1 VDPTDQGEEDV
12 CKNVGAMAERNTS
25 PPPATE
31 DAVSEGAQQQTGTVE
46 LQMSIG
52 EVQGPPPATA
62 VVVEQPEERVEEP
75 SVEDGAASEAG
86 IVDIASILGAPT
98 VTLVQSTL

>member
-1 VDPTDQGEEDV
+1 
-12 CKNVGAMAERNTS
+12 
-25 PPPATE
+25 
-31 DAVSEGAQQQTGTVE
+31 
-46 LQMSIG
+46 MSIG